1 MNRKNIFYI
10 ALFGLSIALMSFI
23 PKPNNGTKQ
32 KHSLRKIVID
42 AGHGGKDFGAT
53 GKFSNEKDISLAVS
67 LKLQELLQDQMPD
80 VEIYMTRTT
89 DVYDNVMEKANK
101 ANAAGGDLFVC
112 IHCNSSE
119 VYRTTISGYKT
130 VTTRKHGKKKT
141 QKVPI
146 YSRVRVPSEVKGTE
160 TYIWGMKKNG
170 SKAKALSENES
181 LYMDSSLTNEMK
193 DFDPNDPA
201 KMVLYSLKTQQYLDR
216 SFNLANTVEDE
227 FAKSGRISR
236 GAKQR
241 NEKGIWVLQAVAMP
255 AILVETGF
263 ISNEEEENYL
273 NSVDGQT
280 QTAQCIVNAIKRY
293 RYSLENKISHSG
305 GK

>member
-1 MNRKNIFYI
+1 MNKKTFIYI
-10 ALFGLSIALMSFI
+10 ALFGFAIGLLSFI
-23 PKPNNGTKQ
+23 PKQKVLTQ

-42 AGHGGKDFGAT
+42 AGHGGKDYGAT
-53 GKFSNEKDISLAVS
+53 GRFSNEKDVALSVS
-67 LKLQELLQDQMPD
+67 LKLQELLQQQMPD

-119 VYRTTISGYKT
+119 SYRSSISGYKT
-130 VTTRKHGKKKT
+130 VTTKKHGKKHT

-146 YSRVRVPSEVKGTE
+146 YSKVRVLSDVKGTE
-160 TYIWGMKKNG
+160 TYIWGMSKNG
-170 SKAKALSENES
+170 NKAKALSENES

-227 FAKSGRISR
+227 FVKAGRVSR

-263 ISNEEEENYL
+263 ISNDEEEKYL
-273 NSVDGQT
+273 NSPEGQT
-280 QTAQCIVNAIKRY
+280 EISQCIVNAIKRY
-293 RYSLENKISHSG
+293 RYSLENKISHSNNSN
-305 GK
+305 

>member
-1 MNRKNIFYI
+1 MNRKSFIYI
-10 ALFGLSIALMSFI
+10 ALFGLTVALMSFI
-23 PKPNNGTKQ
+23 PKQNNGGKQ

-42 AGHGGKDFGAT
+42 AGHGGKDYGAT
-53 GKFSNEKDISLAVS
+53 GRNSNEKDISLSVS
-67 LKLQELLQDQMPD
+67 LKLQELLQQQMPD

-89 DVYDNVMEKANK
+89 DVYDNVIEKANK

-119 VYRTTISGYKT
+119 VYRSSISSYKT
-130 VTTRKHGKKKT
+130 VTTKKHGKKHT
-141 QKVPI
+141 QKVPV
-146 YSRVRVPSEVKGTE
+146 YSRVRVSSEVKGTE
-160 TYIWGMKKNG
+160 TYIWGISKNG

-216 SFNLANTVEDE
+216 SYNLANTVEDE
-227 FAKSGRISR
+227 FVKSGRISR

-273 NSVDGQT
+273 NSTEGQT

-293 RYSLENKISHSG
+293 RYSLENKISH
-305 GK
+305 